1 MEFEDCIGLNA
12 NEAINRLKAQHP
24 YLKITVHLTL
34 APRHKGNVNL
44 SEAMVVRQRYDQG
57 VLELAV
63 VMVE

>member
-1 MEFEDCIGLNA
+1 MVFEDCIGLNA
-12 NEAINRLKAQHP
+12 NEAISRLKAQHP
-24 YLKITVHLTL
+24 YLKISVHLTL
-34 APRHKGNVNL
+34 APRHKGELNL